1 MNNTPTLMQT
11 EEENAPWNE
20 QPKTKVEVTISQT
33 LSSTQEIEV
42 PTKILD
48 NLSLLNEAVTEQIVL
63 PSDCIE
69 TEGYKELWFVDD
81 FEVILS

>member
-1 MNNTPTLMQT
+1 MSNTPTLMQT

-20 QPKTKVEVTISQT
+20 QSKTKVEVTISQT

-42 PTKILD
+42 PTEFLD
-48 NLSLLNEAVTEQIVL
+48 NLELLNDAVTEQIVL